1 MKLILNLLSILHPH
15 SVIHNYYEFLIVN
28 HFIQMKHIWIL
39 KVSSNTLTIQIL
51 VLWFQEWSSPSFY
64 AVWSLAADAVH
75 RLAALGGLG
84 VPKDRNSYPWYLHKK
99 WSLKNGLGFI
109 MGWLRTCYSGLRWEE
124 PGNSTEVGMSLV
136 CSGNR
141 VILIILGAKGED
153 TRPWL
158 CRQEEVPHVLCFV
171 ILPCRFLA
179 STLYSLEVCS
189 QSCLTTV
196 SSGSQSFRLSPHPCI
211 ACFVSFSFICGEKLE
226 KHAPWNQNTGIQ
238 VLDMSFTCF
247 EPFYK
252 SQSVKWA

>member
-1 MKLILNLLSILHPH
+1 M
-15 SVIHNYYEFLIVN
+15 
-28 HFIQMKHIWIL
+28 
-39 KVSSNTLTIQIL
+39 IQIL
-51 VLWFQEWSSPSFY
+51 VLWFQEWCSPSFY

-99 WSLKNGLGFI
+99 WSLKNSLGFI
-109 MGWLRTCYSGLRWEE
+109 MGWLRICYSGLRWEE
-124 PGNSTEVGMSLV
+124 PGNSTETGMSLV

-141 VILIILGAKGED
+141 VILIILGAKEEY

-226 KHAPWNQNTGIQ
+226 KHAGKTRTLESEHLYPSPWYVIHMFWT
-238 VLDMSFTCF
+238 VLQKPICKMSL
-247 EPFYK
+247 EIEN
-252 SQSVKWA
+252 VKATVLWQYEYICWGKVSEIWVLF